1 MEPTQEKIEHI
12 REKGYR
18 PDVVFCVLHNKRL
31 LLVYKAE
38 HKLWQIPQGGIDHG
52 ETPEQ
57 AILRELS
64 EELGSTFASQL
75 EKEYTY
81 FGEDFITF
89 HPSIVKEKQ
98 LYLDEKQTILMKG
111 KHYFLYAI
119 QSPTDELV
127 IEETQ
132 FDEHSWNTYAD
143 AMEKA
148 ETIYQAKKRLL
159 TINTIRGLQYKGLLD
174 KAE

>member
-1 MEPTQEKIEHI
+1 MEPTQEKIDNV
-12 REKGYR
+12 RKKGYR
-18 PDVVFCVLHNKRL
+18 PDVVFCVIHDKKL

-38 HKLWQIPQGGIDHG
+38 HKLWQIPQGGIQVG

-57 AILRELS
+57 AIVRELE
-64 EELGSTFASQL
+64 EELGATFTTQL

-98 LYLDEKQTILMKG
+98 LYLDEEQTILMKG
-111 KHYFLYAI
+111 KHYFLYAV
-119 QSPTDELV
+119 QSPSGELD
-127 IEETQ
+127 IKDTQ
-132 FDEHSWNTYAD
+132 FDEHSWNDYAE

-148 ETIYQAKKRLL
+148 ETIYQSKKRLL
-159 TINTIRGLQYKGLLD
+159 TINTIRGLQYKNLLH